1 MKFATFRIFF
11 LIVALLK
18 SEICNISHFSGELGD
33 FPRLFHGSVPALLE
47 ELTLQ
52 RLSEQRARW
61 ETEVE
66 TLRQKRLGNDWCLVI
81 LGG

>member
-1 MKFATFRIFF
+1 IEAFIEEERSER
-11 LIVALLK
+11 LK
-18 SEICNISHFSGELGD
+18 AEAE
-33 FPRLFHGSVPALLE
+33 RLTSLQKRLQAHE

-66 TLRQKRLGNDWCLVI
+66 TLRQ
-81 LGG
+81 